1 MEFLKYEF
9 ADWATAKKA
18 IETTTISLDGI
29 TETTWNTELVVAVV
43 ELGHICTQ
51 WETNEQGEQVCVS
64 ENPNYAVDILWQNEP
79 LAAYAESVV
88 WPAPCGIHI
97 FAGWEEV
104 YAQEYCAANPD
115 AAYCQP
121 PAPIEE

>member
-9 ADWATAKKA
+9 ANWATAKKA

-51 WETNEQGEQVCVS
+51 WETNEAGERICVS
-64 ENPNYAVDILWQNEP
+64 ENPNYAVDILWQNEQ
-79 LAAYAESVV
+79 LAEYAPSIV

>member
-1 MEFLKYEF
+1 MKFLKYEF

-18 IETTTISLDGI
+18 IETTTTSLDGI
-29 TETTWNTELVVAVV
+29 TETTWNTDLVVAVV

-51 WETNEQGEQVCVS
+51 WETNEQGEQVCVA

-79 LAAYAESVV
+79 LAAYTESVV

-104 YAQEYCAANPD
+104 YAQEYCVANPD

>member
-9 ADWATAKKA
+9 ADWATAKAA
-18 IETTTISLDGI
+18 IEK
-29 TETTWNTELVVAVV
+29 TEEGVTTWNTDLVVAVV

-79 LAAYAESVV
+79 LAAYADSVV

-97 FAGWEEV
+97 FAGWEQV
-104 YAQEYCAANPD
+104 YAQEYCDANPD

>member
-18 IETTTISLDGI
+18 IEKTTTSLDGI
-29 TETTWNTELVVAVV
+29 TETTWNTDLVVAVV

-51 WETNEQGEQVCVS
+51 WEINEQGEQVCVS
-64 ENPNYAVDILWQNEP
+64 ESPNYAVDILWQNEP
-79 LAAYAESVV
+79 LAEYASSIV

-121 PAPIEE
+121 PTPIEE

>member
-18 IETTTISLDGI
+18 IEKTTTSLDGI

-51 WETNEQGEQVCVS
+51 WETNEQGERVCVA

-79 LAAYAESVV
+79 LAAYVESVV

-104 YAQEYCAANPD
+104 YAAEYCAANPD
-115 AAYCQP
+115 AAYCQSP
-121 PAPIEE
+121 SPVEE